1 MRVKHKLIPI
11 VVLALAGAASAPA
24 MAQFAK
30 AKDAQEYREAAMTLM
45 SSHFGRMLPVV
56 KGQIPYDKEKIKENV
71 AILNVLANLPW
82 AGFAPGSE
90 GGKAKDDVWLDPD
103 GFKQAQDKFHA
114 SLKKL
119 TVAADAGDY
128 DAFRVAFGDVAKS
141 CKSCHDSYRQ
151 KKK

>member
-1 MRVKHKLIPI
+1 MIMKQKLLSIA
-11 VVLALAGAASAPA
+11 VLTLAGAVSAPA
-24 MAQFAK
+24 VAQFAK

-45 SSHFGRMLPVV
+45 GSHFGRMLPVA
-56 KGQIPYDKEKIKENV
+56 KGQIPYDKQKIKENV
-71 AILNVLANLPW
+71 AILNVLATLPW

-103 GFKQAQDKFHA
+103 GFKQAQDKLHA

-119 TVAADAGDY
+119 TTAADAGDY

-141 CKSCHDSYRQ
+141 CKSCHDSYR
-151 KKK
+151 KKKK